1 MAITPT
7 RSQARL
13 FAHLLAEYEPR
24 IRRAF
29 MASVTDLTAQV
40 NWPRLLENLEAGNI
54 DGAIAALNIDPAAW
68 AEYSASV
75 SSAYAASGSAHA
87 AQIQQAGIGSIG
99 LRFSMLNPRAEQWI
113 RENVG
118 ESIVGFAEEQIEVAR
133 QTIAA
138 GYRLGKGPRDIA
150 TDLAG
155 RVVAGRRQ
163 GGVLG
168 LDTPRAERLM
178 IVTEAM
184 KTAEGVR
191 SLVIEHRSGSGALSL
206 RYKVN
211 KATANRIL
219 RAYRKG
225 EAVPQADRII
235 SERQYKNALLKAR
248 ADTVARTETAA
259 AVLNSRDEAFRQTIE
274 QQGIRPD
281 QVVKVWRHGA
291 GATVYHR
298 PDHYAMSG
306 TEVVGMDTPFVFPDG
321 TEMLFP
327 HDPAGG
333 ARHNIN
339 CRCSVE
345 YKVNYEVD

>member
-13 FAHLLAEYEPR
+13 FAQLIAELEPR
-24 IRRAF
+24 IRAGF
-29 MASVTDLTAQV
+29 MAAVTDLSANV
-40 NWPRLLENLEAGNI
+40 NWRELLANLEAGDI
-54 DGAIAALNIDPAAW
+54 EGAVAALNISPAAW
-68 AEYSASV
+68 QQYSEAV
-75 SSAYAASGSAHA
+75 SAAYAASGSAHA
-87 AQIQQAGIGSIG
+87 AQIRMIGIGAIG
-99 LRFSMLNPRAEQWI
+99 TRFNMLNPRAEQWI

-118 ESIVGFAEEQIEVAR
+118 GSITGFVEEQIEVAR

-150 TDLAG
+150 TDLVG
-155 RVVAGRRQ
+155 RVVDGRRQ

-168 LDTPRAERLM
+168 LDAPRAERLR

-184 KTAEGVR
+184 KTAEGVQ
-191 SLVIEHRSGSGALSL
+191 SLVIEHRSGALSL

-219 RAYRKG
+219 AAYRKG
-225 EAVPQADRII
+225 EAVPQADRLI
-235 SERQYKNALLKAR
+235 SERQYKNALLKDR

-259 AVLNSRDEAFRQTIE
+259 AVLNSRDEAFRQTME

-281 QVVKVWRHGA
+281 QVVKRWRHGGGPTA
-291 GATVYHR
+291 YHR
-298 PDHYAMSG
+298 PDHYAMGG

-321 TEMLFP
+321 TAMLFP

-339 CRCSVE
+339 CRCNVE
-345 YKVNYEVD
+345 YRVNYEVD

>member
-13 FAHLLAEYEPR
+13 FAQLIAELEPR
-24 IRRAF
+24 VRAGF
-29 MASVTDLTAQV
+29 MASVTDLTANV
-40 NWPRLLENLEAGNI
+40 NWRELLANLEAGNI
-54 DGAIAALNIDPAAW
+54 EGAISALNISPAAW
-68 AEYSASV
+68 QQYSEAV
-75 SSAYAASGSAHA
+75 SAAYAASGSAAA
-87 AQIQQAGIGSIG
+87 AQIRAIGIGTIG
-99 LRFSMLNPRAEQWI
+99 TRFNMMNPRAEQWI

-118 ESIVGFAEEQIEVAR
+118 GSIVGFVEEQIEVAR

-138 GYRLGKGPRDIA
+138 GYQLGKGPRDIA

-168 LDTPRAERLM
+168 LDAPRAERLRT
-178 IVTEAM
+178 VTEAM
-184 KTAEGVR
+184 KTAEGVQ
-191 SLVIEHRSGSGALSL
+191 SLVIEHRSGALSL
-206 RYKVN
+206 RYRVN

-219 RAYRKG
+219 SAYRKG
-225 EAVPQADRII
+225 EAVPQSERLI

-248 ADTVARTETAA
+248 ADTVARTETAD
-259 AVLNSRDEAFRQTIE
+259 AVLNARDEAFRQTME

-291 GATVYHR
+291 GATAYHR
-298 PDHYAMSG
+298 PDHLEMSG
-306 TEVVGMDTPFVFPDG
+306 TEVVGIDTPFVFPDG

-333 ARHNIN
+333 AKHNIN

>member
-1 MAITPT
+1 MAIAPT

-13 FAHLLAEYEPR
+13 FAQLIAELEPR
-24 IRRAF
+24 IRTGF
-29 MASVTDLTAQV
+29 MAAVTDLSANV
-40 NWPRLLENLEAGNI
+40 NWRELLANLEAGDI
-54 DGAIAALNIDPAAW
+54 EGAIAALNISPAAW
-68 AEYSASV
+68 QQYSEAV
-75 SSAYAASGSAHA
+75 SAAYAASGSAAA
-87 AQIQQAGIGSIG
+87 AQIRMTGIGAIG
-99 LRFSMLNPRAEQWI
+99 TRFNMMNPRAEQWI

-191 SLVIEHRSGSGALSL
+191 SLVIEHRSGALSL

-219 RAYRKG
+219 RAYRKE
-225 EAVPQADRII
+225 EAVPQAERLI

-259 AVLNSRDEAFRQTIE
+259 AVLNSRDEAFRQTME

-291 GATVYHR
+291 GATAYHR
-298 PDHYAMSG
+298 PDHLAMAG
-306 TEVVGMDTPFVFPDG
+306 TEVVGIDTPFVFPDG
-321 TEMLFP
+321 TAMLYP

-333 ARHNIN
+333 AKHNIN

>member
-13 FAHLLAEYEPR
+13 FAQLIAELEPR
-24 IRRAF
+24 IRAGF
-29 MASVTDLTAQV
+29 MAAVTDLSANV
-40 NWPRLLENLEAGNI
+40 NWRELLANLEAGNI
-54 DGAIAALNIDPAAW
+54 EGAIAALNISPAAW
-68 AEYSASV
+68 QQYSEAV
-75 SSAYAASGSAHA
+75 SAAYAASGSAYA
-87 AQIQQAGIGSIG
+87 AQIRMVGIGTIG
-99 LRFSMLNPRAEQWI
+99 TRFNMLNPRAEQWI
-113 RENVG
+113 HENVG
-118 ESIVGFAEEQIEVAR
+118 NLITGFVEEQIEVAR

-138 GYRLGKGPRDIA
+138 GYQLGKGPRDIA
-150 TDLAG
+150 IDLAG

-168 LDTPRAERLM
+168 LDAPRAERLR

-191 SLVIEHRSGSGALSL
+191 SLVIEHRSGALSL

-219 RAYRKG
+219 AAYRKG
-225 EAVPQADRII
+225 EAVPEAQRAI
-235 SERQYKNALLKAR
+235 SERQYKNALLKDR

-259 AVLNSRDEAFRQTIE
+259 AVLNAHDEAFRQTME

-281 QVVKVWRHGA
+281 QVVKRWRHGGGPTA
-291 GATVYHR
+291 HHR
-298 PDHYAMSG
+298 PDHYAMDG

-321 TEMLFP
+321 TAMLYP

-339 CRCSVE
+339 CRCQVE
-345 YKVNYEVD
+345 YRVNYEVD